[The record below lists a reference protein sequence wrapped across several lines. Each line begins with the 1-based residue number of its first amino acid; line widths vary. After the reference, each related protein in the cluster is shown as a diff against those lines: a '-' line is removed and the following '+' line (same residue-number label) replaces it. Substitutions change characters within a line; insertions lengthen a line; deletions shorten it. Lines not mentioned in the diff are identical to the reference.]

1 VPQVFIGAQ
10 KKLFYLQQIIDGA
23 VASRSKVIEALQS
36 FQSQLNTA
44 SFQKGRI
51 LISTSGNGQS
61 AGFEMNLSGREVTPD
76 NVAAMSVEFRQI
88 LRSTLCNNPSLAD
101 DGTPA
106 NTQAI
111 GEAMECD
118 DRLYGCTRR
127 GSDFTLLGFP
137 QVGQLGGPA

>member
-1 VPQVFIGAQ
+1 VAQVFIQATKKKFFLRQIVEGA
-10 KKLFYLQQIIDGA
+10 I
-23 VASRSKVIEALQS
+23 ASTSKISDALLS
-36 FQSQLNTA
+36 FQIQLNSA

-61 AGFEMNLSGREVTPD
+61 AGFEMNLAGREITPD
-76 NVAAMSVEFRQI
+76 NCAAMSEEFFEIYEFQ
-88 LRSTLCNNPSLAD
+88 LSQNPALVD

-106 NTQAI
+106 NTRAI
-111 GEAMECD
+111 FAAMRQD